1 MPMSKAFNTN
11 NLLQGSGGTQVV
23 SVLAFHS
30 GDLSWNPA
38 EVYRFNSV
46 KCMKRTKINKKRP
59 GLANFNEKNIPAQ

>member
-11 NLLQGSGGTQVV
+11 NFLQGSGGSQVV

-30 GDLSWNPA
+30 DDLSWNPA